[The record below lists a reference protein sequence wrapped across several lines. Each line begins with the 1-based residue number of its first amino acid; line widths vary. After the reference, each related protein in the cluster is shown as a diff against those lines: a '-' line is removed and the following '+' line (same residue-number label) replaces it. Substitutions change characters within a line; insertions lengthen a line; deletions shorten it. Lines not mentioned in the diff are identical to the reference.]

1 MVNAVLGPTLAAEFG
16 LSAGGLGLLTS
27 VYFLAFAFFQVPLGL
42 LLDRYGPRRVNATL
56 LLVAAAGGL
65 AFAAAE
71 TASAAIAAR
80 ALIGIGVSGCLM
92 AAFTAYVLWYPPE
105 RLPFINGVTFSAGA
119 IGAMVATV
127 PLELLLRVLPWRQ
140 SFLLIVGATLAVS
153 LVLWLWVPEGTART
167 KGTTLAE
174 SMRGF
179 AGLLRDAVFVRL
191 AVCLGA
197 SQLAAVSLQT
207 LWIAPWLR
215 DVAGYSPAQVARGLL
230 VINVA
235 LIAGYLGF
243 ARAAEALARR
253 KRDVFW
259 LLAGGLGV
267 SNLCLAVVV
276 FTPPAAAMP
285 LWFAFVGANSAVV
298 LGYAVLSGRF
308 PRAMAG
314 RVNTGLNVFGFV
326 GMFTGQWL
334 FGVILDLW
342 PQTPAGYAPEAYPWA
357 IGLLWSVQ
365 LAGLLWLL
373 SGRALFASKPSALE
387 RA

>member
-1 MVNAVLGPTLAAEFG
+1 LAAEFG

-276 FTPPAAAMP
+276 FTPPAAA
-285 LWFAFVGANSAVV
+285 
-298 LGYAVLSGRF
+298 
-308 PRAMAG
+308 
-314 RVNTGLNVFGFV
+314 
-326 GMFTGQWL
+326 
-334 FGVILDLW
+334 
-342 PQTPAGYAPEAYPWA
+342 
-357 IGLLWSVQ
+357 
-365 LAGLLWLL
+365 
-373 SGRALFASKPSALE
+373 
-387 RA
+387 